1 MKNRKTSIVI
11 MSISMLLYASCS
23 SDTNMK
29 VNANQEVEISK
40 DKQEEIDNGNFEH
53 GTWKIDSVG
62 ENNSIKDRLIE
73 DSIIQVF
80 NFRKDGVFSAM
91 EVTPRMTKDRV
102 IGKWKVEEDS
112 VFIITEK
119 GNIAMRYGYKLN
131 GSTLTLNGNFQ
142 ISSNNKKKP
151 SFYLSKYVEEY
162 NESIYGPKK

>member
-1 MKNRKTSIVI
+1 
-11 MSISMLLYASCS
+11 MLLYASCS
-23 SDTNMK
+23 SDTNVK
-29 VNANQEVEISK
+29 VNANQKVEISK

-62 ENNSIKDRLIE
+62 ENNIIKDRLTE
-73 DSIIQVF
+73 DSTIQVF

-91 EVTPRMTKDRV
+91 EVTSRMTKDRV
-102 IGKWKVEEDS
+102 IGTWKVANDS
-112 VFIITEK
+112 VFILGESGK
-119 GNIAMRYGYKLN
+119 IAMRYGFKIN
-131 GSTLTLNGNFQ
+131 GSVLTLNGNFQ